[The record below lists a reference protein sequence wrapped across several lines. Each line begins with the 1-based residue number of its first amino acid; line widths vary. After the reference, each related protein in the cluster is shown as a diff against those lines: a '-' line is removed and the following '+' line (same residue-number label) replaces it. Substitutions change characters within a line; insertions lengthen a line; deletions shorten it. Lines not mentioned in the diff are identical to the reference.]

1 MEEHEGFLG
10 GVCEDTLGGPSAAI
24 AFDHFEDVLIRG
36 CLVSVKGP
44 PPEAPESPGGLISMI
59 LMNNY

>member
-1 MEEHEGFLG
+1 MEEHDGFLG
-10 GVCEDTLGGPSAAI
+10 GVCEETLGGPSAAI

-44 PPEAPESPGGLISMI
+44 PRRRPSRQED
-59 LMNNY
+59 